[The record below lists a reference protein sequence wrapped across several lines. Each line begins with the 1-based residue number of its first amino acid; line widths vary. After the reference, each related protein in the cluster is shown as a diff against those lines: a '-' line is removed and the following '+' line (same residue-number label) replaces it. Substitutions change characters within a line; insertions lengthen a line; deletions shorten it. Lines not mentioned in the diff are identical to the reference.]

1 MAKYK
6 AKVTY
11 LGLDDSENFN
21 SLASASTH
29 LLLKAGLDI
38 EWNKDIPKD
47 LKKHLTEIKATN
59 KGGKE

>member
-29 LLLKAGLDI
+29 LLLKAGLEV
-38 EWNKDIPKD
+38 EWNKDIPTN
-47 LKKHLTEIKATN
+47 LNKHLTEIKATN

>member
-11 LGLDDSENFN
+11 LGLDDSKNFN

-29 LLLKAGLDI
+29 LLLKAGLEI
-38 EWNKDIPKD
+38 EWNKDIPTN
-47 LKKHLTEIKATN
+47 LKKHLKEIKATN

>member
-11 LGLDDSENFN
+11 LGLDNSENFN